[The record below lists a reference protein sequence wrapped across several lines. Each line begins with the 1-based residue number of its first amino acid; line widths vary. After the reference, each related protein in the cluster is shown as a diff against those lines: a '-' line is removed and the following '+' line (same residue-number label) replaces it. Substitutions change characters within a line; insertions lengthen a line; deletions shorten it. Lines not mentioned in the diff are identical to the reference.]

1 MAAQRSTLSNRARSG
16 LDSGLDVLELLAR
29 ERKELSLTEIAA
41 ALGMSKSGV
50 HSLLATLGRRGFIG
64 RWERGG
70 YRLGMKA
77 WDVGSAVPGLNLA
90 VFAAPHMAWLSE
102 RIDEGVILGRLDGAD
117 VLYLHLV
124 ESPQP
129 VRVHASVGDRIP
141 AYCTSTGLALL
152 ASLTNEEVR
161 ARLAPRL
168 KAVTSATLTTREDVV
183 RELEAVRRRGYA
195 INRGGWRLDVGGV
208 SMCVRDDTGVA
219 LGALCVAV
227 PRYRMT
233 KSWLAKVLPQLDE
246 ATGRIGRLA
255 SQSRGGATTVAAAMK
270 RRA

>member
-1 MAAQRSTLSNRARSG
+1 MAVQRSTISNRARSG

-29 ERKELSLTEIAA
+29 ERKELSLTEISA

-50 HSLLATLGRRGFIG
+50 HSVLATLMRRGFIG
-64 RWERGG
+64 RSLRGG
-70 YRLGMKA
+70 YELGVKA
-77 WDVGSAVPGLNLA
+77 WDVGSAVPGLDLA

-102 RIDEGVILGRLDGAD
+102 KIDEGVILGRLDGAD

-124 ESPQP
+124 ESPQA

-152 ASLTNEEVR
+152 ASLTNEDVLS
-161 ARLAPRL
+161 RLASRL
-168 KAVTSATLTTREDVV
+168 KAVTSATLTTREEVM
-183 RELEAVRRRGYA
+183 RELEVVRRRGYA

-208 SMCVRDDTGVA
+208 SVCVRDEAGAA

-233 KSWLAKVLPQLDE
+233 KVWVTRVVPLLEE
-246 ATGRIGRLA
+246 AASRIGRLA
-255 SQSRGGATTVAAAMK
+255 SRSRTATVPLTATIK

>member
-1 MAAQRSTLSNRARSG
+1 M
-16 LDSGLDVLELLAR
+16 LELLAR
-29 ERKELSLTEIAA
+29 ERRELSLTEIAT

-50 HSLLATLGRRGFIG
+50 HSLLGTLGRRGFIE
-64 RWERGG
+64 RSERGG
-70 YRLGMKA
+70 YRLGIKA
-77 WDVGSAVPGLNLA
+77 WEVGSAVPGLDLA
-90 VFAAPHMAWLSE
+90 VFAAPHMSWLSE
-102 RIDEGVILGRLDGAD
+102 KIEEGVILGRLDGAD

-161 ARLAPRL
+161 ARLPPRL

-183 RELEAVRRRGYA
+183 RELEVVRRRGYA
-195 INRGGWRLDVGGV
+195 INRGGWRIDVGGV
-208 SMCVRDDTGVA
+208 SMCVRDDTGAA

-233 KSWLAKVLPQLDE
+233 KAWLVRVVPLLDE
-246 ATGRIGRLA
+246 ATGRIGRLISEPRA
-255 SQSRGGATTVAAAMK
+255 ATTPVTAAMK